1 MRCACRC
8 FPATLNIYGVCE
20 TDMYVADEIITARS
34 KQRIRIGN
42 TDAEGRMAIVDALCE
57 AKEAALTE
65 INPELY
71 TIATLTGH
79 VVLSYGDQYS
89 AVMCNGPAKESR
101 VDVSLQECGD
111 LIADPF
117 EISNIRREDYKA
129 YKGKNE
135 YEDLLQVGSPTPARS
150 RVHQGPASFLVVG
163 SGLDKVGCSQIND
176 FWLIV
181 SVLFCFI

>member
-1 MRCACRC
+1 
-8 FPATLNIYGVCE
+8 
-20 TDMYVADEIITARS
+20 
-34 KQRIRIGN
+34 
-42 TDAEGRMAIVDALCE
+42 
-57 AKEAALTE
+57 
-65 INPELY
+65 
-71 TIATLTGH
+71 
-79 VVLSYGDQYS
+79 
-89 AVMCNGPAKESR
+89 MCNRPTKESR

-135 YEDLLQVGSPTPARS
+135 YEDLLQVGSLTPARS
-150 RVHQGPASFLVVG
+150 RGHQGPASFLVVG
-163 SGLDKVGCSQIND
+163 IRLDKVGCSQIND